1 MAEVKKTAPV
11 EKQEKPVVEKA
22 EKYHVSELIAAA
34 DTVFGQPRECVKVA
48 LDLAKTDR
56 MTVAE
61 AKKRVEAFLRKEVK

>member
-1 MAEVKKTAPV
+1 MAEVKKTAP
-11 EKQEKPVVEKA
+11 VEKA

-61 AKKRVEAFLRKEVK
+61 AKKHVDAFLRREVK